1 MTANFP
7 TSRSSAGGSPARRYR
22 VRPPAGMPE
31 PAMLQ
36 LTEPGWL
43 ASGDGVTL
51 TGSVLGGVGLQLPA
65 PHPEQ
70 ALLLELTAVA

>member
-1 MTANFP
+1 
-7 TSRSSAGGSPARRYR
+7 
-22 VRPPAGMPE
+22 
-31 PAMLQ
+31 MLQ

-65 PHPEQ
+65 LHPEQ